1 MENTNNKLRGLYRHT
16 VDKDF
21 FKEINAEEK
30 AYWLGFLMADG
41 CVYKGASANSYR
53 LQINLKADDIDI
65 LEKFNKALKSSYK
78 ISTKTIHNKK
88 MNKDY
93 EVVTLKINNTELC
106 MDLMKLNVIPR
117 KSVICEFPDIPKQ
130 YYRDYIRG
138 YFDGDGC
145 VTYTKYEDRA
155 MKGKFE
161 IVGGTNMLKKFQ
173 EIFKENNI
181 ETHFYNIGHSKADE
195 LMTASIPE
203 IYKIFR
209 YLYDNSSVYLE
220 RKYNKFLE
228 LLSPYLATDNEKN
241 SN

>member
-1 MENTNNKLRGLYRHT
+1 MEINTNKLRGLYRHT

-53 LQINLKADDIDI
+53 LQINLAKEDIEI
-65 LEKFNKALKSSYK
+65 LEKFNKALKSSYN
-78 ISTKTIHNKK
+78 ITTKTIHNKRE
-88 MNKDY
+88 NKDY

-106 MDLMKLNVIPR
+106 NDLMKLNVVPR
-117 KSVICEFPDIPKQ
+117 KSVVAEFPNIPEK
-130 YYRDYIRG
+130 YYRDFIRG

-145 VTYTKYEDRA
+145 VTYTQLDTRR
-155 MKGKFE
+155 KGKFQ
-161 IVGGTNMLKKFQ
+161 IVGGPNILLKFQ
-173 EIFKENNI
+173 EIFKKNDI
-181 ETHFYNIGHSKADE
+181 ETHYYSINHSKADE

-203 IYKIFR
+203 IQKIFS
-209 YLYDNSSVYLE
+209 YLYKDATVYLD

-228 LLSPYLATDNEKN
+228 FLSPYSATNNEKN
-241 SN
+241 SD